1 MADDLTSIAENCARR
16 VRKVNPELTTN
27 AYLTAWLATMKW
39 IDSQLR
45 VSRGAAL
52 ANFGKFTL
60 STGPSGKISPVFV
73 LNEQF
78 ARRYGIHTEV
88 ILKRKLEPIED
99 INYSRIA
106 LQYSKVLI
114 KDAVRTCLKH
124 LLNEISSNISS
135 GVSLSINFGFGVLNA
150 SSMKVVFKFGGVG
163 SSKLSGATAKL
174 ETELRKGKGEGSEA
188 PASAGSSR
196 AGRGAAGKDSILSPQ
211 GSGSTSSKPS
221 KKIIPEDFESVVAK
235 DAYLRH
241 LKTERSRKKT
251 EKSLDKYNLQRRKQL
266 DTHAK
271 SVVKQ
276 KDESNRQ
283 VQEYLKAQI
292 AEKEERARREKDR
305 NFFAVDAVPLY
316 PAKVSEES
324 PQDVRKQKQEY
335 KSFLEQQM
343 LEKKSL
349 KKAQRKM
356 ELTQDW
362 ELLNDVEEDLA
373 LSRLEQVEIK
383 KLKQR
388 QLNEGWR
395 EQIEARSPEKAG
407 QQQQK

>member
-1 MADDLTSIAENCARR
+1 MADHLTRIAEDCARR

-45 VSRGAAL
+45 VNRGAAL

-106 LQYSKVLI
+106 LQYSKVLS
-114 KDAVRTCLKH
+114 KDVVQTCLKH
-124 LLNEISSNISS
+124 LLNEISSKISS
-135 GVSLSINFGFGVLNA
+135 GIAMSINFGFGVLNA
-150 SSMKVVFKFGGVG
+150 RGMKVVFKFGGG
-163 SSKLSGATAKL
+163 GYTTLSTALSST
-174 ETELRKGKGEGSEA
+174 RKASFQSEA
-188 PASAGSSR
+188 KASA
-196 AGRGAAGKDSILSPQ
+196 AGAPEGAAARSQEPEAEVSPTKSTTNLS
-211 GSGSTSSKPS
+211 SSSQPR
-221 KKIIPEDFESVVAK
+221 KKIIPEEFESVVSK

-241 LKTERSRKKT
+241 LKSERARKKT
-251 EKSLDKYNLQRRKQL
+251 ERSVDKYNLQRLKQL
-266 DTHAK
+266 DSQAK
-271 SVVKQ
+271 TVVKQ
-276 KDESNRQ
+276 KDDCNRK

-292 AEKEERARREKDR
+292 AEKEERSRQEKEE
-305 NFFAVDAVPLY
+305 NTQAVNNVPLY
-316 PAKVSEES
+316 PAEISSFS
-324 PQDVRKQKQEY
+324 PQDIRKQKEEY

-343 LEKKSL
+343 MEKKSL
-349 KKAQRKM
+349 KKAQRKK
-356 ELTQDW
+356 ELSQDW

-395 EQIEARSPEKAG
+395 QQIEARK
-407 QQQQK
+407 

>member
-1 MADDLTSIAENCARR
+1 MTDQLTSLAEDCAKR
-16 VRKVNPELTTN
+16 VRKVNPNLTKS

-45 VSRGAAL
+45 VNRGAAL

-60 STGPSGKISPVFV
+60 STGPSGSITPVFV

-106 LQYSKVLI
+106 LQYSKVLS
-114 KDAVRTCLKH
+114 KDVVQTCLKH
-124 LLNEISSNISS
+124 LLNEINGKISS
-135 GVSLSINFGFGVLNA
+135 GISMSINFGFGVLHA
-150 SSMKVVFKFGGVG
+150 RGMKVVFKFGGGGYTTLSSATKELEAERGHQRRG
-163 SSKLSGATAKL
+163 S
-174 ETELRKGKGEGSEA
+174 RQN
-188 PASAGSSR
+188 PPSAGS
-196 AGRGAAGKDSILSPQ
+196 Q
-211 GSGSTSSKPS
+211 GGPEGGEASMGSTGKSSLGVSSSSYAPS
-221 KKIIPEDFESVVAK
+221 KTKKKIIPEEFESVVSK

-241 LKTERSRKKT
+241 LKSERAMKKT

-266 DTHAK
+266 DSQAK
-271 SVVKQ
+271 VVVQQ
-276 KDESNRQ
+276 KEASNRQ

-292 AEKEERARREKDR
+292 AEKEERSRREKQDNTR
-305 NFFAVDAVPLY
+305 AVNNVPLY
-316 PAKVSEES
+316 PAEISCSS
-324 PQDVRKQKQEY
+324 PQDVRKQKLEY
-335 KSFLEQQM
+335 KTFLEQQM

-349 KKAQRKM
+349 KKAQRKK
-356 ELTQDW
+356 ELSQDW

-395 EQIEARSPEKAG
+395 EQIEARK
-407 QQQQK
+407 